1 MGDHVAKRILIV
13 EDNQLNLKL
22 FSDVLRGNGFD
33 VDPLTDGRQLIDR
46 VGENRPDLIVM
57 DIQLPHIS
65 GLDLMKDLG
74 ARQDMRAIPVLAV
87 TAFAAREDE
96 DRIRAAGAKGYIAKP
111 ISVMR
116 FVDAVKALL

>member
-1 MGDHVAKRILIV
+1 MTKRILIV

-33 VDPLTDGRQLIDR
+33 VDPLTDGRLVIGR
-46 VGENRPDLIVM
+46 VEEMRPDLIVM
-57 DIQLPHIS
+57 DIQLPYVS
-65 GLDLMKDLG
+65 GLDLMREMS
-74 ARQDMRAIPVLAV
+74 ARADMAQIPVLAV

-111 ISVMR
+111 ISVLR
-116 FVDAVKALL
+116 FVEEVKALL